1 MRKFTYFLFI
11 GMFFLALIP
20 KTTFAQKNEGFQGFD
35 TQTEQDKQ
43 SNLMANLLYSQIGNQ
58 GFVGMRVQPEF
69 AIGKLG
75 FGLDVPIM
83 FNTSDWKFRT
93 DEYKS
98 GIGWLRMIRYVR
110 WGVKKRDPF
119 YFKVGELSDSYIGY
133 GMLVNNYSNSISFDK
148 RKTGAEFDMLFGD
161 VFGVEAMYSDF
172 DFSSFNLLAV
182 RPYIRPLGKTGIPVL
197 KTLEF
202 GATYVTDHDFTQIKT
217 DSVNVQNQ
225 FIKAGQQAYAGDVGL
240 QLINNAFVHLAVY
253 GQYGYMMKNTSDSLK
268 KTLDAI
274 YTSLPAADQAKSLIP
289 KYGDGS
295 GVGAGVDLKVKFLDK
310 VLRTDVRLERVW
322 YNNYFVPQF
331 FDVGYEL
338 SKDAKV
344 VSLATTGKKQG
355 TIGSLSVMVLSK
367 ITVGGSL
374 WIPDGMSEQAPALLQ
389 LNADASQLIK
399 KVVIKGYYVKTGI
412 TNLKD
417 ALKIDD
423 RSLATLRVAYKI
435 YNILEI
441 GLDYKWTFVVDQN
454 QNWKATNYM
463 SPYFGLSIPLNF

>member
-1 MRKFTYFLFI
+1 
-11 GMFFLALIP
+11 
-20 KTTFAQKNEGFQGFD
+20 
-35 TQTEQDKQ
+35 
-43 SNLMANLLYSQIGNQ
+43 
-58 GFVGMRVQPEF
+58 
-69 AIGKLG
+69 
-75 FGLDVPIM
+75 
-83 FNTSDWKFRT
+83 
-93 DEYKS
+93 
-98 GIGWLRMIRYVR
+98 
-110 WGVKKRDPF
+110 
-119 YFKVGELSDSYIGY
+119 
-133 GMLVNNYSNSISFDK
+133 
-148 RKTGAEFDMLFGD
+148 
-161 VFGVEAMYSDF
+161 
-172 DFSSFNLLAV
+172 LLAV